1 MTDFD
6 DTLTRLF
13 AETRQAPP
21 ADDFLA
27 SLISRMERERR
38 RRAIGLAMSAT
49 VAAALAIVSTPYVA
63 EGSLAAASHL
73 GAWLPAIGNALASP
87 IAWLFALVLVGNT
100 LTRGRRLRPR

>member
-1 MTDFD
+1 MTEFD

-27 SLISRMERERR
+27 SLTSRMERERR
-38 RRAIGLAMSAT
+38 RRAIGLAISAT
-49 VAAALAIVSTPYVA
+49 VAAALAIVLTPYVA
-63 EGSLAAASHL
+63 EGSLAAANHL

-87 IAWLFALVLVGNT
+87 LTWLCSLAIAAAS
-100 LTRGRRLRPR
+100 RRRANRAS

>member
-13 AETRQAPP
+13 AETRQTPP

-49 VAAALAIVSTPYVA
+49 VVAALAIVLTPYVA
-63 EGSLAAASHL
+63 AGSLAAASHL

-87 IAWLFALVLVGNT
+87 IAWLCALVIAASS
-100 LTRGRRLRPR
+100 RRRAKRAS